1 MRKTRIRIAIKAAV
15 LLAAAFLLYLKAG
28 ILIYHDRS
36 MFPSVRDGDL
46 CIAWKKGGYK
56 SQEIVIYQSEGTL
69 QLGRIEA
76 GPGDT
81 VNITN
86 TGNLTVNDS
95 VPYETIYYRS
105 DPDPDSG
112 LIYPLQ
118 LGRGEYF
125 VVNDYREQFGDS
137 RSQGP
142 ISSEAIKGSV
152 FLIVRHRGF

>member
-1 MRKTRIRIAIKAAV
+1 MTV
-15 LLAAAFLLYLKAG
+15 L
-28 ILIYHDRS
+28 
-36 MFPSVRDGDL
+36 
-46 CIAWKKGGYK
+46 
-56 SQEIVIYQSEGTL
+56 
-69 QLGRIEA
+69 
-76 GPGDT
+76 
-81 VNITN
+81 
-86 TGNLTVNDS
+86 
-95 VPYETIYYRS
+95 YETIYYRS